1 MTQKLGK
8 KELLLQLLELENGSV
23 GDLGK
28 SEDLSI
34 SLDKSATF
42 CTSEKSVTEDAVEV
56 PLTKPKKILSE
67 KQKEALK
74 RGQDKRNE
82 NRELRA
88 AEMKRKKEE
97 EQKILEEKLIKKAI
111 AVKKKQIKRAALL
124 EEISDDETPPK
135 VPLQK
140 PPETPPVAP
149 KAGSLSDCLVAAKPQ
164 PRIIF
169 Y

>member
-1 MTQKLGK
+1 MATLSK
-8 KELLLQLLELENGSV
+8 KELLLQLLELENGNI

-28 SEDLSI
+28 TESVPPVPQESES
-34 SLDKSATF
+34 KSPL
-42 CTSEKSVTEDAVEV
+42 TENAVEV
-56 PLTKPKKILSE
+56 PLTKPKKVLSE

-97 EQKILEEKLIKKAI
+97 EQKILEEKLVKKAI

-124 EEISDDETPPK
+124 EEISDDETPAK
-135 VPLQK
+135 EVPLQK
-140 PPETPPVAP
+140 TPEIPVAP
-149 KAGSLSDCLVAAKPQ
+149 AVAPKPQ

>member
-1 MTQKLGK
+1 MATLSK
-8 KELLLQLLELENGSV
+8 KELLLQLLELENDNV
-23 GDLGK
+23 GALGK
-28 SEDLSI
+28 SEKMSD
-34 SLDKSATF
+34 SLDKSATQNL
-42 CTSEKSVTEDAVEV
+42 SDKSITENAVEI
-56 PLTKPKKILSE
+56 PLTKPKKVLTE

-97 EQKILEEKLIKKAI
+97 EQKILEEKLVKKAI

-124 EEISDDETPPK
+124 EEISDDETPAK
-135 VPLQK
+135 EVPLQK
-140 PPETPPVAP
+140 TPETPIPPPVA
-149 KAGSLSDCLVAAKPQ
+149 VKPQ

>member
-1 MTQKLGK
+1 MATLSK
-8 KELLLQLLELENGSV
+8 KELLLQLLELENGNI

-28 SEDLSI
+28 TESVPPVPQESESKIPL
-34 SLDKSATF
+34 
-42 CTSEKSVTEDAVEV
+42 TENAVEV
-56 PLTKPKKILSE
+56 PLTKPKKVLSE

-97 EQKILEEKLIKKAI
+97 EQKILEEKLVKKAI

-124 EEISDDETPPK
+124 EEISDDEQGTDGSPATPPL
-135 VPLQK
+135 PLQK
-140 PPETPPVAP
+140 QSAIPVPVVEPP
-149 KAGSLSDCLVAAKPQ
+149 KN
-164 PRIIF
+164 RIVF